1 MREEGRKR
9 KWRNTMDMKG
19 KEKEKAEEDS
29 QNEEK
34 QNEAKKI
41 KKVRRGGRDFK
52 KVQ

>member
-1 MREEGRKR
+1 
-9 KWRNTMDMKG
+9 MDMKG

-34 QNEAKKI
+34 QNEAKKN